1 MLLKSEE
8 CTTKRE
14 RERVKGIN
22 ASSSQSPVVDE
33 ERMRSGHW
41 LRLVVLFLSV
51 LLLMVGDREE
61 IRLINNAI
69 SLIPNFLF
77 WNMWKSRTRRG
88 TGRARFT

>member
-1 MLLKSEE
+1 VHHEE
-8 CTTKRE
+8 RE

-22 ASSSQSPVVDE
+22 ASSSQSPLVDE

-77 WNMWKSRTRRG
+77 WNTWKSRTRRG